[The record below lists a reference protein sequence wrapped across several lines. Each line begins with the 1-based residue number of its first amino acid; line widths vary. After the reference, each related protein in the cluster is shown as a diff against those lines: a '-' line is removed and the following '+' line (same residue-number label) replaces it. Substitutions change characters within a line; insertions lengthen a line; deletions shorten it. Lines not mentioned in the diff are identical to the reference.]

1 MALQGDLSDFPLTD
15 IIQLLDLSKKTG
27 GVHLQGKRGQQ
38 QLDGWLYFRDGRII
52 GAQLGKLPPLEAA
65 YIFFTFT
72 SGPFQFHDDVQI
84 EAPIITQSN
93 EMIIMEGIMRQ
104 DAWSKIQDHVP
115 ALTMVPQLVTNPS
128 STGSEINLE
137 ADEWRVLTMVNAKN
151 TVAQIAQRSGLGE
164 VRTCEIIAQLL
175 SSGLIQKRE
184 VNLAETLFPELDRL
198 VLAAL
203 GASGQALLHDAYGR
217 VAIYDHGSVS
227 QEQIASALT
236 VFEGVAVRTFGQD
249 RVRQVLADLRSYVQQ
264 VFTGLSRGFEPQVR
278 LTVAAHVVG
287 LSTN

>member
-1 MALQGDLSDFPLTD
+1 MALQGDISDFPLTD

-27 GVHLQGKRGQQ
+27 GVHIQGQRGQQ
-38 QLDGWLYFRDGRII
+38 QLDGWLYFRDGKII

-65 YIFFTFT
+65 YTFFTFT
-72 SGPFQFHDDVQI
+72 AGPFQFHDDRQL
-84 EAPIITQSN
+84 ESATITQSN

-104 DAWSKIQDHVP
+104 DSWSKIQDHVP
-115 ALTMVPQLVTNPS
+115 ALTMVPQLVPNPS

-184 VNLAETLFPELDRL
+184 VNLAETLFPELDRIAAL
-198 VLAAL
+198 AL
-203 GASGQALLHDAYGR
+203 GAPGQTLLHDAYGR
-217 VAIYDHGSVS
+217 VGIFDHAAVT
-227 QEQIASALT
+227 EDQITSALA
-236 VFEGVAVRTFGQD
+236 VFEGAAARAFGPDRARQALAELRAHAQQAFSAV
-249 RVRQVLADLRSYVQQ
+249 
-264 VFTGLSRGFEPQVR
+264 
-278 LTVAAHVVG
+278 
-287 LSTN
+287 

>member
-264 VFTGLSRGFEPQVR
+264 VFTGI
-278 LTVAAHVVG
+278 
-287 LSTN
+287 